1 MFIGPSGQSPEL
13 TLNAEDDTQCY
24 NGQNMLKLPGY
35 MYAEHISPLPAHHC
49 RPINVRFPQ
58 PLPAHHL
65 QISSIG
71 VSALGHNQSKL

>member
-35 MYAEHISPLPAHHC
+35 MYAEHCRTYFTIAGPPLPANT
-49 RPINVRFPQ
+49 RTFP
-58 PLPAHHL
+58 PAVA
-65 QISSIG
+65 G
-71 VSALGHNQSKL
+71 PPFADK